1 MGVCGQ
7 LHTPETLQHT
17 KELMVPKIQEAG
29 STPQLHWHCGEDTL
43 ASAGNPISGHS
54 HCNS

>member
-7 LHTPETLQHT
+7 LHTPETLQLT

-29 STPQLHWHCGEDTL
+29 STP
-43 ASAGNPISGHS
+43 
-54 HCNS
+54 